1 MSEPIIQFW
10 IGALNNISEPV
21 VYLGIGVLL
30 TALVVFGAKPF
41 LRSRVA
47 RRAMQRLDSA
57 APALMADI
65 EADMEQIHSQIAVA
79 TRRLEMSV
87 EQMKNRTAGQLGEIG
102 KSSEVIARLKGEIS
116 ERSAALAVLQDKERM
131 VTSQL
136 QMINAELGVKT
147 VALADVDKALAERKA
162 ELAKFMAEFEI
173 HPTLSK
179 AEARHLAEMEA
190 VKADKALL
198 EEQLK
203 QSREECLKLQHEIE
217 FIGKQVETTWAS
229 ERMANAVLRER
240 INDVAT
246 EVVRVAAAL
255 EGLGSP
261 VDALI
266 AGKAASA
273 DAAAAADAAV
283 ETARNGRLPVLVD
296 GGEQSRASLVHRIHA
311 LRSRGAQLASL
322 ADRG

>member
-30 TALVVFGAKPF
+30 TALVAFGAKPF

-273 DAAAAADAAV
+273 DAAAADAAV